1 MQCACVSCVCT
12 HCNTSNCIISGTPA
26 TVSPLQHS
34 ATYCNTLQHTITH
47 CNTLQRAATH
57 CNTLQHPHQYHHRR
71 KRKQSCQISI
81 PQSCSTLQ
89 HTVIQC
95 STLQTHCKHTANTL
109 QTRQNAVQPLSL
121 IRFTHKHKHL
131 HITKTR
137 AQHNVL
143 WHPQYTNNSA
153 FL

>member
-34 ATYCNTLQHTITH
+34 ATYCNTLQHTTTH
-47 CNTLQRAATH
+47 CNTLQHAATH

-89 HTVIQC
+89 HTVTHC
-95 STLQTHCKHTANTL
+95 STLQKHCKHTADSTKCGATTFFHTIYT
-109 QTRQNAVQPLSL
+109 QTQTTTPAYNKDES
-121 IRFTHKHKHL
+121 T
-131 HITKTR
+131 
-137 AQHNVL
+137 AQCTAASSV
-143 WHPQYTNNSA
+143 YK
-153 FL
+153 